1 MKKILAAILGL
12 TLVFGLAACGS
23 KPDASA
29 STSPAATSS
38 GAASTPA
45 GSASVSPSASAS
57 PAVSASPSA
66 GGAAQAVALTAT
78 NFKFDKTEY
87 KVKKGQPVTITL
99 KNGEGM
105 HGAEIKE
112 FGVNLKKDGE
122 SATFTPDKA
131 GTYNIQCSVMCGA
144 GHAAMKSTLVVE

>member
-12 TLVFGLAACGS
+12 TLIFGLAACGS

-45 GSASVSPSASAS
+45 GSASVSPSASA
-57 PAVSASPSA
+57 
-66 GGAAQAVALTAT
+66 GGAAQAVTLTAT

-122 SATFTPDKA
+122 SKTFTPDKV

-144 GHAAMKSTLVVE
+144 GHANMKSTLVVE